1 MVAVLGYFLW
11 SCWVVQGVRVCR
23 WVRLYKMAGKY
34 LLKSNFA
41 CYLGV
46 VSAFA
51 VGFSKQGGL
60 W

>member
-1 MVAVLGYFLW
+1 
-11 SCWVVQGVRVCR
+11 
-23 WVRLYKMAGKY
+23 MAEKY
-34 LLKSNFA
+34 LVKCNIG
-41 CYLGV
+41 CILGV